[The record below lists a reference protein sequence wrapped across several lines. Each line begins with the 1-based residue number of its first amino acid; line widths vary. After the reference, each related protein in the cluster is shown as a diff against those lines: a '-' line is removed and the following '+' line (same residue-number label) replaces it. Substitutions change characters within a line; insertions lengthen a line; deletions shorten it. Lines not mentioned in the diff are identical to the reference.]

1 MAETVDKRYLL
12 TSPQMAQFVARGFLR
27 FDELVPQ
34 ELNDAIMQ
42 EIDEKKVVAAPAG
55 TPLSQCYPPPSAV
68 GEMLR
73 MPEVQGIIQSLVGP
87 DPLFDHQAIHVR
99 QPNQGKAQGLHG
111 DSIID
116 TRMHF
121 DIQLMYFPHDVPLE
135 MGGTL
140 LLPGSQ
146 YRRINEMD
154 IARYQNFLGQIPM
167 VCKAGTLLV
176 LHHGIW
182 HCGRRNQTDRVRY
195 MFKVRLNPVVR
206 QLRLW
211 NTDDL
216 DESVGQHQPIFAGYK
231 PGETDI
237 QYILSQREPWF
248 EDATGR
254 LEIVNR
260 VKMWRFLTGD
270 DNFDVHYWLT
280 RLENMPET
288 APVAA

>member
-1 MAETVDKRYLL
+1 MVDKQYLL
-12 TSPQMAQFVARGFLR
+12 NSKQVASFVARGFLR

-34 ELNDAIMQ
+34 AINDAVMA
-42 EIDEKKVVAAPAG
+42 EIDAGTIKAAPAG
-55 TPLSQCYPPPSAV
+55 TPLSQCYPEPSAI
-68 GEMLR
+68 GHMIR
-73 MPEVQGIIQSLVGP
+73 MPEIQGIIQSLVGP
-87 DPLFDHQAIHVR
+87 DPLFDHHAVHVR
-99 QPNQGKAQGLHG
+99 QANEGQAQGMHG

-140 LLPGSQ
+140 IVPGSQ

-167 VCKAGTLLV
+167 VCKAGSVLA

-182 HCGRRNQTDRVRY
+182 HCGRQNKTDRKRY
-195 MFKVRLNPVVR
+195 MYKIRLNPRVR

-216 DESVGQHQPIFAGYK
+216 PTDSGKHKAIFTR
-231 PGETDI
+231 ETNAIEDI
-237 QYILSQREPWF
+237 QTILGRQEPWF
-248 EDATGR
+248 EDAGGR
-254 LEIVNR
+254 LEVVNR

-270 DNFDVHYWLT
+270 NNFDVHYWLT
-280 RLENMPET
+280 RLENMPENLQL
-288 APVAA
+288 AA